1 MQKLFDLKNNK
12 VLIEALINLIVLI
25 GSPLGIETLPTK
37 GWLHTN
43 IVYPARSRTGQ
54 IYRLRSS
61 ALPSLTPLLG
71 GCGLAHFF
79 GGVGS
84 GIIRSLSYGSSE
96 LGRFK

>member
-43 IVYPARSRTGQ
+43 IVYPARTQ
-54 IYRLRSS
+54 IYLRS

-71 GCGLAHFF
+71 GCGISHLF

-84 GIIRSLSYGSSE
+84 GIVRSLSYGSSE